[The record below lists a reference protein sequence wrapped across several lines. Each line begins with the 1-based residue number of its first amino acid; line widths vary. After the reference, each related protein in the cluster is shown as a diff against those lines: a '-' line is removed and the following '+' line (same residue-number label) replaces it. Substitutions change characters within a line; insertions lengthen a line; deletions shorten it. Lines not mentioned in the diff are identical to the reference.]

1 MEFFELKINNDKKHL
16 TLRLMKPLETGFS
29 SDPLQHLGK
38 GSMKRG
44 MNSQGVGWE
53 PRFLLHCAILQSRIV
68 EKKEKLKCLKR
79 EHEELEVKHARLKQ
93 KYEGCFLGQKYTS
106 KYFLNTFHG
115 GKKHIDPPS
124 FILLLFGEQKHLV
137 IFSPSL

>member
-1 MEFFELKINNDKKHL
+1 M
-16 TLRLMKPLETGFS
+16 
-29 SDPLQHLGK
+29 
-38 GSMKRG
+38 
-44 MNSQGVGWE
+44 
-53 PRFLLHCAILQSRIV
+53 

-106 KYFLNTFHG
+106 KYFLKTYHG

-137 IFSPSL
+137 IFFPLALRPKFEIDRFFLHYLIILSEQL